1 MPEQQASQ
9 GREDTDAPAHEPI
22 DPDIDL
28 RRPGSA
34 RHGHVD
40 VAMLATIAAGG
51 ATSAAARYLIG
62 ATWPTPAGAF
72 PASTL
77 AINVLGC
84 ALIGVLM
91 VLITEVWSRQ
101 RLIRPFLGTGVLGG
115 FTTFS
120 TYTVDIQQLVAG
132 AHVDTALLYLS
143 LTPIGALLAVWV
155 TATAT
160 RRLVNWRIQ

>member
-1 MPEQQASQ
+1 MPDQHPT
-9 GREDTDAPAHEPI
+9 EDTDAPVHEPI

-28 RRPGSA
+28 RRPGPA

-40 VAMLATIAAGG
+40 GAMLATIAAGG

-77 AINVLGC
+77 AVNLLGC